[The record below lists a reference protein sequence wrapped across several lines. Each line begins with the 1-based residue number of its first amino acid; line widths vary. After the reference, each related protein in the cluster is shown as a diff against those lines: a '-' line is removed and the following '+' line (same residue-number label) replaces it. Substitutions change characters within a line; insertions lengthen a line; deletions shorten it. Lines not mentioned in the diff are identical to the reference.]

1 MNSSPFNY
9 HPLKFKGYDIRKDT
23 LKIDLGYDGMIVHL
37 LKKKGTLSIVS
48 KKCDE
53 EVMLK
58 STIIGINADSVS
70 GTIKNCEREGKWR
83 YYRKGVLVGER
94 NFKKGIQDGLL
105 ILLDVSNDLNEI
117 TVFRGQYCNGKRC
130 GKWFYFYIEGD
141 KDNEVYNYSF
151 SYNNK
156 GILIDSVK
164 SQP

>member
-1 MNSSPFNY
+1 
-9 HPLKFKGYDIRKDT
+9 
-23 LKIDLGYDGMIVHL
+23 
-37 LKKKGTLSIVS
+37 
-48 KKCDE
+48 
-53 EVMLK
+53 MLK